1 MATRSLKRDAFWRIE
16 FKKKGDFPQ
25 KIWAASPF
33 GDFSPKKQMA
43 GSTCVQETLRA
54 APVHGNRLAS
64 VLEEPAGSIYGKLIS
79 TR

>member
-1 MATRSLKRDAFWRIE
+1 
-16 FKKKGDFPQ
+16 
-25 KIWAASPF
+25 
-33 GDFSPKKQMA
+33 
-43 GSTCVQETLRA
+43 VQETLRA